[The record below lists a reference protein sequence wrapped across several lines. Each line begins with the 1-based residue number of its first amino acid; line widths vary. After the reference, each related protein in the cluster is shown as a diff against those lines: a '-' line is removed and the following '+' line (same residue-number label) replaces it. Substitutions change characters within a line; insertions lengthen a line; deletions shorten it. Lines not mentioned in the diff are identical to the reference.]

1 MNLSI
6 IAFGAVIGFIIGF
19 IITCIIACVRFYL
32 LIRNLNRPIVADLN
46 SPKYKAMKDYDS
58 YEDWQRVWA

>member
-6 IAFGAVIGFIIGF
+6 IVFGAVIGF
-19 IITCIIACVRFYL
+19 IIACVRFYL
-32 LIRNLNRPIVADLN
+32 LINRPIVVDLN

-58 YEDWQRVWA
+58 YEDWQRDWC